1 MVEPNIARLLAPAP
15 PGYQRRHSA
24 DNVKPRKNIST
35 ACTACKTRKWKV
47 AEYTLYCSGTVPCGN
62 CVRSNTD
69 CVIDESNDN
78 RRRFAVKRKVAQLED
93 HKNLLDRLVDTF
105 RYSTNEHFLQVL
117 ELIRYKKA
125 PLEEIKEYLYRNIS
139 DNEFEITPEL
149 MTIHSALEKRAQ
161 LRSKHRILDVTWLSH
176 IPVVEVSAKP
186 WTRVTD
192 DDGLV
197 SYLISLWLTWSHPF
211 CNCVDREMFIRGM
224 KSGNV
229 HSRFCSPFL
238 VNSVLAEASFYSDY
252 PEVFKDPS
260 DPNSKGMH
268 FYEEAKRLLEMEE
281 GRISIPTIQGHAAL
295 LTCTIFMGK
304 DRLALLYLG
313 QAVPMVAELSAA
325 YPRDRPRFDEEEARV
340 IDNTLWGV
348 YNLIAFDLLSRL
360 ILKATCAR

>member
-1 MVEPNIARLLAPAP
+1 M
-15 PGYQRRHSA
+15 
-24 DNVKPRKNIST
+24 
-35 ACTACKTRKWKV
+35 
-47 AEYTLYCSGTVPCGN
+47 
-62 CVRSNTD
+62 
-69 CVIDESNDN
+69 
-78 RRRFAVKRKVAQLED
+78 KRKVAQLED

-125 PLEEIKEYLYRNIS
+125 SLEEIKEFLRRNVS
-139 DNEFEITPEL
+139 DSELEITPEL
-149 MTIHSALEKRAQ
+149 MAIQSALEKRAQ

-211 CNCVDREMFIRGM
+211 CNWIDREMFIRDM
-224 KSGNV
+224 KLGNV
-229 HSRFCSPFL
+229 CSKFCSPFL
-238 VNSVLAEASFYSDY
+238 VNSILAEACVSSPYSNLYQKLTRQFYSDY

-281 GRISIPTIQGHAAL
+281 GRISIPTVQGYAAL
-295 LTCTIFMGK
+295 LT
-304 DRLALLYLG
+304 R
-313 QAVPMVAELSAA
+313 
-325 YPRDRPRFDEEEARV
+325 
-340 IDNTLWGV
+340 
-348 YNLIAFDLLSRL
+348 
-360 ILKATCAR
+360 